1 MKKIKISI
9 ICILI
14 ILCIPIIVEA
24 ATIDINLKAE
34 KQNYEISENENTVT
48 ITIELGDFVNLSD
61 GEPLGYSG
69 TLEYNQS
76 IFQEVSVEG
85 LNGWSVSFNSDNNM
99 ILGDTSNG
107 KANEEIA
114 KLTFKVK
121 DENITSKNTTII
133 RLKDIIITNGDFEIS
148 ADKQIEIT
156 LNNKNNEITNQK
168 VQQIKEVSVVSGEET
183 ISATTSTTQNQTLP
197 DAGIGR
203 NVIVAIIALTILMI
217 IFKIK
222 SRKIKY

>member
-34 KQNYEISENENTVT
+34 KQNYEISENENTIT
-48 ITIELGDFVNLSD
+48 ITMELGDFVNLSD

-114 KLTFKVK
+114 KITFKVK
-121 DENITSKNTTII
+121 DENVSGKNTTII
-133 RLKDIIITNGDFEIS
+133 RLKDIIITNGNFEIS

-156 LNNKNNEITNQK
+156 LNNKNNETTNQK
-168 VQQIKEVSVVSGEET
+168 VQQIKEVSVVAGEET

-203 NVIVAIIALTILMI
+203 NVIVAIIVLTILMI